1 MLLAEQFFVVG
12 FVWFAERE
20 GFEPSVP
27 CGTHAFQACSIGHS
41 DTSPGM
47 GVRIYDLYPLIPF
60 GSRFVC
66 DELKL
71 LK

>member
-1 MLLAEQFFVVG
+1 MLLAEQFFVNG

-41 DTSPGM
+41 DTSPGN
-47 GVRIYDLYPLIPF
+47 GVRIYDLYQFTTPD
-60 GSRFVC
+60 G
-66 DELKL
+66 ELSGNGV
-71 LK
+71 